1 MRSTRRIARLTST
14 QVLLILGALL
24 AVVLIIQG
32 VSGGVSDPSDPT
44 TSMSH
49 GAVVFD
55 SGLLVFREGL
65 ESILVLAAVTASFM
79 GTNQPLRRP
88 VGAGAAIGI
97 LATIATWFIA
107 IAVIGQLGIGGLE
120 LQAITGLLALIVLM
134 VVMNWF
140 FHRIYWTGWISRQNS
155 ARRSLMSLSGDGA
168 RRKLL
173 LGLACLGFASVYREG
188 FEVVLF
194 LQSLRLRYGNAD
206 VLEGV
211 AIASALIAIVGFITF
226 LAHHKLPYKRM
237 LVLTGVMLG
246 VVFVGMVGE
255 TVQEFQLAGWLA
267 TTPVNI
273 PIPNWVGMWFA
284 TFPTL
289 QGLVAQ
295 AFAAAFVLGS
305 YFMAEHLKY
314 RRPAKQGQVPA
325 QRPSVPP
332 QRPSAAPQLQAA
344 QASNSV

>member
-1 MRSTRRIARLTST
+1 MRTASRIGRLTST
-14 QVLLILGALL
+14 QVLLTLGALL
-24 AVVLIIQG
+24 AVVLVIQG
-32 VSGGVSDPSDPT
+32 VSGGVSDPTDPT

-88 VGAGAAIGI
+88 VSAGAGIGI
-97 LATIATWFIA
+97 LATIATWFVA
-107 IAVIGQLGIGGLE
+107 IAVIGRLGLGGLE

-140 FHRIYWTGWISRQNS
+140 FHKIYWTGWISRQNS
-155 ARRSLMSLSGDGA
+155 ARRSLMSLEGDGA

-188 FEVVLF
+188 FEIVLF

-211 AIASALIAIVGFITF
+211 AIASVLIAIVGFATF

-246 VVFVGMVGE
+246 IVFVGMVGE
-255 TVQEFQLAGWLA
+255 TVQEFQLAGWIP
-267 TTPVNI
+267 TTPVDI
-273 PIPNWVGMWFA
+273 PIPGWVGMWFA

-289 QGLVAQ
+289 EGLVCQ
-295 AFAAAFVLGS
+295 ALAGAFVLGS

-314 RRPAKQGQVPA
+314 RRPVREGRLPA
-325 QRPSVPP
+325 QRPASPP
-332 QRPSAAPQLQAA
+332 QPQPQLVE
-344 QASNSV
+344 ST